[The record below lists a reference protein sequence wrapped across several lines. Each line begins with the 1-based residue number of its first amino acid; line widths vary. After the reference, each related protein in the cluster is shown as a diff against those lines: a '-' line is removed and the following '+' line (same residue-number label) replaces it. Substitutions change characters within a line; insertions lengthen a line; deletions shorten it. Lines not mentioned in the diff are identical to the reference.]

1 MEWASG
7 TREQL
12 FVSSAHPTLA
22 DPPPLRSA
30 VLAGE
35 GRSAFLSEYAGS
47 KDLLDPLIV
56 SHVENSTGV
65 TRAQQLEAYDEI
77 AKLRPIID
85 GIASKYLA
93 LVTPSTTDEAPLL
106 EEPLRFTGDAV
117 GFVSHLCLVQIS
129 ALTPSS
135 SLAQSFNLMWTI
147 LHTPII
153 NIPGFKGSNGCPLGL
168 SLVTPRYHDQE
179 LLRVAKSVG
188 KVWGEGGGWVS
199 AL

>member
-1 MEWASG
+1 
-7 TREQL
+7 
-12 FVSSAHPTLA
+12 VSNLPLTAHWVLA
-22 DPPPLRSA
+22 DSVSFAHSA

-47 KDLLDPLIV
+47 KELLDPLIV

-85 GIASKYLA
+85 SIASKYTA

-117 GFVSHLCLVQIS
+117 SLLSASALSS
-129 ALTPSS
+129 ALTELSPSR
-135 SLAQSFNLMWTI
+135 SLST
-147 LHTPII
+147 
-153 NIPGFKGSNGCPLGL
+153 
-168 SLVTPRYHDQE
+168 
-179 LLRVAKSVG
+179 
-188 KVWGEGGGWVS
+188 
-199 AL
+199 